1 MRVLESKNKAFLGE
15 LEEILAERRQE
26 MEGVE
31 EAVREIIEEV
41 RRNGDEALRR
51 YTQEF
56 DGVEICPEEMEVP
69 QAAWETAWQEVE
81 GESLSSLQRAA
92 ERIESFHRQEL
103 LHSWFDVEMG
113 MLRGQLVRPLAKAG
127 VYVPGGKAAYPSSLI
142 MNVIPAKVA
151 GVKEQVV
158 VTPPSRDGINPYILA
173 AARMVGVDRVL
184 QIGGPQAVAALA
196 YGTESVPQVDI
207 IVGPGNLYVPRPNDC
222 CLGW

>member
-41 RRNGDEALRR
+41 RRNGDEALLR

-69 QAAWETAWQEVE
+69 QGAWETAWQEVE

-92 ERIESFHRQEL
+92 ERIESFHKMVVLRKKSLNWVWRLIGFISIAAWRL
-103 LHSWFDVEMG
+103 LKNR
-113 MLRGQLVRPLAKAG
+113 L
-127 VYVPGGKAAYPSSLI
+127 SL
-142 MNVIPAKVA
+142 
-151 GVKEQVV
+151 
-158 VTPPSRDGINPYILA
+158 
-173 AARMVGVDRVL
+173 DR
-184 QIGGPQAVAALA
+184 
-196 YGTESVPQVDI
+196 Y
-207 IVGPGNLYVPRPNDC
+207 
-222 CLGW
+222 